1 MRLLKLG
8 VKGPDV
14 KRWQHF
20 LLGQGATDVVASGT
34 FDEPTREA
42 TREFQRRHE
51 LDVDGKVGDQTLG
64 QALLLGFSVVADPA
78 DEEETGP
85 NFPAK
90 PDFAP
95 LVGTQERQKI
105 FGRFRFRPAPVA
117 GNRENIEI
125 LDNWEAQ
132 NIVAVEVPQ
141 LAGVHGAPASRRPR
155 FHRRA
160 AGQFQALW
168 KDWEDE
174 GLLDQVLTWHG
185 TFTPRFVRGSTSTL
199 SNHAF
204 GSAFDINV
212 AFNPL
217 GARPALVGQH
227 GSVRRLVRVAHRH
240 GFYWGGHFTRIDG
253 MHFEVAQVRG

>member
-14 KRWQHF
+14 KRWQNF
-20 LLGQGATDVVASGT
+20 LLGQGATDLVVSGT
-34 FDEPTREA
+34 FDEPTRQA
-42 TREFQRRHE
+42 TLEFQRRHE
-51 LDVDGKVGDQTLG
+51 LGVDGKVGDETLG
-64 QALLLGFSVVADPA
+64 KAMTLGFPVVTDP

-90 PDFAP
+90 PDFPP
-95 LVGTQERQKI
+95 LTGTQERQAI
-105 FGRFRFRPAPVA
+105 FGRFKFRHEPLPD
-117 GNRENIEI
+117 NRENIRI
-125 LDNWEAQ
+125 LDNWEGQ

-141 LAGVHGAPASRRPR
+141 LAGVQGAPASRKPR

-160 AGQFQALW
+160 AGQLQALW
-168 KDWEDE
+168 KDWEDD
-174 GLLDQVLTWHG
+174 GLLDLVLTWHG
-185 TFTPRFVRGSTSTL
+185 TFMPRFVRGSTTTL

-212 AFNPL
+212 AFNLL
-217 GARPALVGQH
+217 GTRPALVGQR
-227 GSVRRLVRVAHRH
+227 GSVRRLVRAAHRN
-240 GFYWGGHFTRIDG
+240 GFYWGGHFTRMDG